1 MSKEKTFKQAWET
14 VLDEQLTA
22 LSVEMDG
29 ISAMNELLAVYM
41 QDALSDIPQNDTLN
55 PKILVDYTR
64 GIASYASRIA
74 EDLATFDLKQQ
85 LDDAEKVI

>member
-1 MSKEKTFKQAWET
+1 MSKARQAWET

-22 LSVEMDG
+22 LSVEMDSV
-29 ISAMNELLAVYM
+29 SAMNRMLEIYLA
-41 QDALSDIPQNDTLN
+41 DALSDIPVGDTLN
-55 PKILVDYTR
+55 KQIVLDYVR